1 MAYRND
7 AAHTDPDMQTIY
19 HFGDKARY
27 TGKTEI
33 IHGGLFYEIEY
44 MEGHRKGQFIW
55 TARKPADHPTTR

>member
-1 MAYRND
+1 M
-7 AAHTDPDMQTIY
+7 TEQTLY

-44 MEGHRKGQFIW
+44 LEGHRKGQLIW